1 VLADDK
7 RRMGLPWFVDLG
19 RQLHD
24 AYSDSSSSTTAI
36 TQTGP
41 ESINLS
47 PVALPMF
54 LKREAVYLRSEI
66 EELQAELELFQ
77 TRLTANEEKQKQ
89 LESMP
94 SNMMEREV
102 SRDAQQMSFRVAT
115 WQTCRQVGN

>member
-1 VLADDK
+1 
-7 RRMGLPWFVDLG
+7 
-19 RQLHD
+19 
-24 AYSDSSSSTTAI
+24 
-36 TQTGP
+36 
-41 ESINLS
+41 
-47 PVALPMF
+47 MF